1 MGSRLVGN
9 GILNLG
15 WFKAVVV
22 KVEVEH
28 LELVMKDA
36 PSLVWVCLSG
46 RMYFLWRL
54 SLMSVDVSSVW

>member
-28 LELVMKDA
+28 LELVIKDA
-36 PSLVWVCLSG
+36 PSLVWGCLSG
-46 RMYFLWRL
+46 RMYFL
-54 SLMSVDVSSVW
+54 